1 MYLVKM
7 IYCGFEMK
15 RLFGTSGIR
24 GLINDTMKPEHCVK
38 LGLSLAT
45 LLNNEGTVIVGYDHR
60 PQAIVVK
67 NAFISGLLSGGVD
80 VIDVGVVP
88 TPAVLYYSK
97 KISPSAAVVITG
109 SHTIPEIIGMLF
121 FNKDTSEFAEPLEIE
136 LEKIFFSEKFSRVPW
151 NRLGSVKT
159 EKILETYIESVLSL
173 INLSKVSSM
182 KVVIDPGNGVS
193 SGILG
198 EILRKAEIR
207 TISINDYLDPMFR
220 NRDPFP
226 RIDNLREL
234 GRIVKYWGADL
245 GVGVDGDGDRALFS
259 DEKGNI
265 YWGDVTGAIFAENTV
280 KLGGKRVVVTI
291 NTSHIVIFAVKSAG
305 GEIVFSKVGPPAI
318 ADAMKK
324 NEACFGIEES
334 GKYLWADAI
343 YYGDAA
349 LATLR
354 LLEII
359 NDAGKPLSE
368 LTSKFPKFYML
379 KTAIR
384 CDDKVKKLV
393 LEKSSEI
400 LEKEIKNEISEKVT
414 IDGVKIILNDD
425 SWILLRPSGTEPVFR
440 IFTESREKEKA
451 EKLMNLSKKIV
462 NKVISNIDSF

>member
-1 MYLVKM
+1 MNLSW
-7 IYCGFEMK
+7 IEMK

-24 GLINDTMKPEHCVK
+24 GLIDDKMKPEFCVK

-45 LLNNEGTVIVGYDHR
+45 LLNNEGKVVIGYDHR

-97 KISPSAAVVITG
+97 KISPSAAIVITG
-109 SHTIPEIIGMLF
+109 SHTIPEIIGILF
-121 FNKDTSEFAEPLEIE
+121 FNKDTSEFSESLELK
-136 LEKIFFSEKFSRVPW
+136 LEEIFFSEKFKRVPW
-151 NRLGSVKT
+151 NQLGSLKT
-159 EKILETYIESVLSL
+159 ENILDTYSEAVLSL
-173 INLSKVSSM
+173 IDESKVRGM

-198 EILRKAEIR
+198 EILREASIR

-226 RIDNLREL
+226 RVDNLAEL
-234 GRIVKYWGADL
+234 GRIVKCWCADL

-265 YWGDVTGAIFAENTV
+265 YWGDITGAIFAEEAV
-280 KLGGKRVVVTI
+280 RKGAKSVVVTI
-291 NTSHIVIFAVKSAG
+291 NTSHVVSFAVKRAG

-324 NEACFGIEES
+324 HGSYFGIEES

-354 LLEII
+354 LLEIL
-359 NDAGKPLSE
+359 NDTGKTLSE
-368 LTSKFPKFYML
+368 LANNLPRYYML
-379 KTAIR
+379 KIAIH
-384 CDDKVKKLV
+384 CDDRIKNLV
-393 LEKSSEI
+393 LERSSEI
-400 LEKEIKNEISEKVT
+400 LEKKLINEISEKIT
-414 IDGVKIILNDD
+414 IDGVKIILRDD

-440 IFTESREKEKA
+440 IFAESMDIEKTS
-451 EKLMNLSKKIV
+451 KLIDLGKRIV
-462 NKVISNIDSF
+462 NEVISNIKST